1 MCGIAG
7 EIRFNNA
14 AGPKADW
21 DTISAMMARRGPDDA
36 GIWSD
41 DGHCTLVFRRLA
53 IMDLS
58 PNGHQPMTVC
68 SGRFTL
74 VFNGEVYNFQDLRN
88 ELETQGVQFR
98 STSDSE
104 VVLYALIEWGPRALE
119 RFNGMFAL
127 AFYDRVEKRLLLAR
141 DHAGIKPLYY
151 LIRPEGMVFASQYNQ
166 LLAHPFSR
174 HLRISQEGLGLYLR
188 LAYIPAPYALLE
200 NSYMLEPGT
209 WIQFDVEGRWYEEEL
224 FHGSLDSAGEPPD
237 SDTLLTQ
244 FHNHVI
250 HRLKAL
256 ILFQE
261 PKAANAVTYGT
272 AMTNRLT
279 DSRLARQESTVQECQ
294 KVAGFMDAIV
304 GRIRREGDHP
314 ILMVFTHGD
323 FVPANMLTTT
333 QGMKIIDWEG
343 AGYRSALYDF
353 YSYFFNRSGSRNIP
367 VSTLIAEV
375 QKALPLFISELAK
388 EAHEVAVSARQ
399 GERVYRWTFYLEML
413 DRMIE
418 REMSDNNL
426 NMLSYISRY
435 LEAFIRYE
443 ELLTGHSVVEF
454 PPQKAGLI

>member
-1 MCGIAG
+1 MVFRECQRQGEKRDGLVALPCYGQVCLPVHRGYKVFDWYRKAVIKVFDPDVTPSRIQG
-7 EIRFNNA
+7 EI
-14 AGPKADW
+14 
-21 DTISAMMARRGPDDA
+21 
-36 GIWSD
+36 
-41 DGHCTLVFRRLA
+41 
-53 IMDLS
+53 DLL
-58 PNGHQPMTVC
+58 Q
-68 SGRFTL
+68 
-74 VFNGEVYNFQDLRN
+74 Q
-88 ELETQGVQFR
+88 
-98 STSDSE
+98 TSKFD
-104 VVLYALIEWGPRALE
+104 
-119 RFNGMFAL
+119 FAPSL
-127 AFYDRVEKRLLLAR
+127 KTWNVE
-141 DHAGIKPLYY
+141 
-151 LIRPEGMVFASQYNQ
+151 E
-166 LLAHPFSR
+166 
-174 HLRISQEGLGLYLR
+174 
-188 LAYIPAPYALLE
+188 
-200 NSYMLEPGT
+200 
-209 WIQFDVEGRWYEEEL
+209 RWYEEEL